1 MALPD
6 GLYDLL
12 LTEGLARSLAE
23 LTPSRADVSPL
34 KGGATEFLTD
44 AITRQLGALLD
55 DLPGEDADKV
65 KAQLELVNGLLV
77 MLRQRLV
84 GGVGEVGT
92 GPSADVIDLIAS
104 PLRVLRA
111 VQRDQQFPASPEIG
125 LGVPWLFTAGKGSPS
140 LLQEIRRELASSDQ
154 VDILV
159 SFITVSGVRKLQDV
173 LQQITAMGAQPTGQA
188 PRKTRLRILTTTYT
202 GATEARALDELAR
215 LPGCE
220 VRVSL
225 DGRRTRLHAKAW
237 LFQRKS
243 GFGSAY
249 VGSANLSGAA
259 LTGGL
264 EWTVK
269 LTQRAQEALFARAVA
284 HFETLWAD
292 SEFQR
297 YDPDNVEHRQALAAA
312 LGRES
317 FGGEPSTAISFFD
330 LQPKTYQQEM
340 LEQLANERAHGRTR
354 NLLVAATG
362 TGKTVVAAFDYR
374 NTCRSEGGHPRLLFV
389 AHREEIL
396 RQALRTYR
404 EVLRAPDFGELLTG
418 SHQPERWDHLF
429 ATIDSLTSRNLV
441 ATVGADHW
449 HTVVVDEC
457 HRLAADRFDTF
468 AKAVR
473 PSVLL
478 GLTATPE
485 RSDGQ
490 PIAQYFDARPDGSP
504 AVELRLWHALDLQLL
519 APFEYYACD
528 DATDFSEVPWDR
540 PGEREA
546 VDNLVTGN
554 DVRAR
559 LVINEWRRLAS
570 DARQSRAIVFC
581 VSVAHAEFMT
591 TWLNRAGLPAA
602 CVVGATASEE
612 RRRAPQRLLSGEL
625 CALVTVDLYNE
636 GIDLPMVDTLL
647 LLRPTQ
653 SPVLFQQQI
662 GRGLR
667 LAPPKK
673 ESCLVLDFV
682 GQHRTEFR
690 FDRLLSSLTGLSRR
704 ELTDGVENGFGSLPP
719 GCHIH
724 LQRQT
729 REQVLQGL
737 RALISQN
744 WRRLKTE
751 LQTYAALRGRST
763 VQLADFLHDQALELE
778 DVYRAG
784 TGQGRSGWTA
794 LKRDAGLMVAEPG
807 PEEDYFSR
815 RFGDLLHVD
824 DPRRLDV
831 MAAVGTRHKDS
842 QVPTAEEALRVQML
856 AYQIDGRHE
865 QAGGHEAFMARVAQH
880 PAIAAEL
887 VELSASLQARSTL
900 GAHPVP
906 GLEDTPLCLHAA
918 YGAREILT
926 AVGWLTA
933 SRRMPMV
940 SGVLPIAIRKTELLF
955 VTLDKSEG
963 YHDRIAYHDYAI
975 SAERFHW
982 QSQNSAG
989 PDTPGGRRYL
999 ESATNGWQFQL
1010 FVRPR
1015 KGEAYRACGPVAL
1028 ESAEG
1033 DRPMNIIWKMH
1044 TPLPARLFRE
1054 FSVLRGV

>member
-6 GLYDLL
+6 GVYDLL

-23 LTPSRADVSPL
+23 LTPSHADVSPL

-44 AITRQLGALLD
+44 AITRQLGTLLD

-237 LFQRKS
+237 LFQRKT

-297 YDPDNVEHRQALAAA
+297 YDPNNVEHRQALAAA

-317 FGGEPSTAISFFD
+317 FGGEPSTTISFFD
-330 LQPKTYQQEM
+330 LQPKTYQQEI

-374 NTCRSEGGHPRLLFV
+374 NTCRSEGGRPRLLFV

-404 EVLRAPDFGELLTG
+404 EVLRDPEFGDLLTG
-418 SHQPERWDHLF
+418 GHQPERWDHLF
-429 ATIDSLTSRNLV
+429 ATIDSLTSRDLV

-457 HRLAADRFDTF
+457 HRLAADRFDAF

-546 VDNLVTGN
+546 VDNLITGN

-591 TWLNRAGLPAA
+591 DWLNRAGLPAA
-602 CVVGATASEE
+602 CVVGTTASEE
-612 RRRAPQRLLSGEL
+612 RRRAPQRLTDGEL

-667 LAPPKK
+667 LAPGK

-690 FDRLLSSLTGLSRR
+690 FDRLLSSLTGMSRR

-724 LQRQT
+724 LQRKT

-831 MAAVGTRHKDS
+831 IAAVGAPQEHS
-842 QVPTAEEALRVQML
+842 PVLTAEEALGVQML

-880 PAIAAEL
+880 PTIAAEL
-887 VELSASLQARSTL
+887 VELSALLQARSTL

-918 YGAREILT
+918 YGVREILT

-933 SRRMPMV
+933 SRRVPFQAGTL
-940 SGVLPIAIRKTELLF
+940 SLLSRKTELLF

-989 PDTPGGRRYL
+989 TDTPGGRRYL
-999 ESATNGWQFQL
+999 ESVTNGWQFQL

>member
-570 DARQSRAIVFC
+570 DARQSRAIVC
-581 VSVAHAEFMT
+581 WVSVAHAEFMT
-591 TWLNRAGLPAA
+591 DWLNRAGLPAA

-887 VELSASLQARSTL
+887 VELSALLQARSTL

-933 SRRMPMV
+933 SRRVPFQAGTL
-940 SGVLPIAIRKTELLF
+940 SLLSRKTELLF

>member
-591 TWLNRAGLPAA
+591 DWLNRAGLPAA
-602 CVVGATASEE
+602 CVVGTTASEE

-933 SRRMPMV
+933 SRRVPFQAGTL
-940 SGVLPIAIRKTELLF
+940 SLLSRKTELLF